1 MGARICWC
9 PWQDSNLHLTRFERA
24 ALPVGL
30 HGHWCAERDLNS
42 HCSRSER
49 DASCQLGYRRVVIRI
64 GARCIDSNAHLSRY
78 KPEAL
83 PVELN
88 GHDAGKLPPASF
100 VIIFLAETRAVG
112 RAYGSR
118 GALMLRER
126 RPARFIHSEPK
137 MRSKSSSTRTTMSR
151 AMSGLAISV

>member
-118 GALMLRER
+118 
-126 RPARFIHSEPK
+126 
-137 MRSKSSSTRTTMSR
+137 
-151 AMSGLAISV
+151 